1 MSCEDIIIRGIGFA
15 GGTGTSRHL
24 SVSNSQNEILFERCL
39 FEDNTTTQDGGVGEI
54 SNSEVKFSKCSFIG
68 NTANNGGA
76 LIIKSS
82 SECKIE
88 NCTFSNNVAI
98 GNSGAIKIE
107 SSSDVDLLFNT
118 IIHNSAGAAPQAI
131 QSNSGTTVTFENNAI
146 GYNGVGNQLLFG
158 GAKTTLGGN
167 RIRLNNIGEVLTFI
181 PIFSDMTGTTVD
193 FGLRTTILTDGFG
206 LKYWPIISG
215 SSDLIN
221 PKATSVATPSFDCRN
236 APRSLKGSGIL
247 AYADAGACEYT
258 HLRVTLTSGSSG
270 ISNSLLWALSAGQR
284 KDDVSYVEFDL
295 DGGGIVTINPLSS
308 GTVSTKSYIIDG
320 FTQPGT
326 SIPGPA
332 SFGGSSLTPA
342 IINVT
347 LVKNTA
353 VDFGLQ
359 FLPGSE
365 NSRVQGLNIQ
375 GLTMQG
381 LQSPQKIFRFMVV
394 KLV

>member
-1 MSCEDIIIRGIGFA
+1 MNVRGTISLNSPIVFDNFDALTVIGAFPKHTIISSSGSWSGSFFQLVSCEDIIIRGIGFA

-24 SVSNSQNEILFERCL
+24 SVSNSPNEILFERCL

-247 AYADAGACEYT
+247 AYADAGHANILTCVL
-258 HLRVTLTSGSSG
+258 HLLRAQVVFQIHCFGLEC
-270 ISNSLLWALSAGQR
+270 R
-284 KDDVSYVEFDL
+284 
-295 DGGGIVTINPLSS
+295 
-308 GTVSTKSYIIDG
+308 STKG
-320 FTQPGT
+320 
-326 SIPGPA
+326 
-332 SFGGSSLTPA
+332 
-342 IINVT
+342 
-347 LVKNTA
+347 
-353 VDFGLQ
+353 
-359 FLPGSE
+359 
-365 NSRVQGLNIQ
+365 
-375 GLTMQG
+375 
-381 LQSPQKIFRFMVV
+381 
-394 KLV
+394 